1 MRIEI
6 EYRAARHREYAEGSS
21 LCLRAFKSTGPAAA
35 PKRHLRTP
43 GNLFTHHALPAILGR
58 RYVGCH
64 QPDDVATRGY
74 RGPKVPRARAAGEQG
89 KSARRLGAWMPP
101 EPICLIIYGAGRPTT
116 MRIPDGTQEQPVSTY
131 SKNPDSW
138 SYPMG
143 PPHL

>member
-6 EYRAARHREYAEGSS
+6 EYRAARHRERAEGSS
-21 LCLRAFKSTGPAAA
+21 LCLRPFKSADPAAA
-35 PKRHLRTP
+35 TPP
-43 GNLFTHHALPAILGR
+43 GNLFTHHALSATLGR
-58 RYVGCH
+58 RY
-64 QPDDVATRGY
+64 VATRGY
-74 RGPKVPRARAAGEQG
+74 RGPKMPTARAAGEQR